1 MLKHRLIFG
10 PIMIA
15 GLVALL
21 WADQA
26 FGDAGNWPGLLI
38 LLIMILP
45 GIRFATGE
53 LAVFFKAKGVHTG
66 PQILFLVGALGCVE
80 VYALLL
86 ADPRDQMTRAMM
98 LATAAAFAVVLGMC
112 WQARDRRTEHTM
124 LAGAAAGF
132 TFVYLGVMPAFML
145 AIRVDHSAWV
155 LAAVLLVTKS
165 CDIGAYFTGRAI
177 GKNKLI
183 PWLSPG
189 KTREGLAGGLVL
201 AAIVSVLL
209 LMPLADLPLGYALLV
224 GALLGLVGQGGDL
237 LASMLKRDAGV
248 KDSGSTIPGFGG
260 VLDVVDSPLVAA
272 PIAYWLL
279 YAYA

>member
-1 MLKHRLIFG
+1 MLKYRLIFG

-15 GLVALL
+15 LLVALL

-26 FGDAGNWPGLLI
+26 FGDAGHWPGLLI

-45 GIRFATGE
+45 GIRVAAAE
-53 LAVFFKAKGVHTG
+53 LTLLFKAKGVQTG
-66 PQILFLVGALGCVE
+66 PQILTLVGALGCIE

-86 ADPRDQMTRAMM
+86 AEPRDQFARAMM
-98 LATAAAFAVVLGMC
+98 LATAAAFAVVFGMC
-112 WQARDRRTEHTM
+112 WQARNRQTQHTM

-145 AIRVDHSAWV
+145 AIRIDHSAWV
-155 LAAVLLVTKS
+155 LAAALLVTKS

-177 GKNKLI
+177 GRHKLI

-189 KTREGLAGGLVL
+189 KTWEGLGGGLVL
-201 AAIVSVLL
+201 AAIVSLLL
-209 LMPLADLPLGYALLV
+209 LMPLADLPAGYALLV

-248 KDSGSTIPGFGG
+248 KDSGSSIPGFGG
-260 VLDVVDSPLVAA
+260 ILDVIDSPLVAA
-272 PIAYWLL
+272 PVAYWLL